1 VYGPDDA
8 VCDRC
13 REGKHGCYWDR
24 VSRKGKVPRATKRKT
39 KKGPEPREMRARESK
54 SAAND
59 RIKAREYVGAPP
71 PRPGSSSERLET
83 TTQLE
88 SRLMGAREYRRD
100 LGLQD
105 AFDQVSYWE
114 SRIQYDQEMLETAQK
129 FRDRKLREREL
140 Q

>member
-1 VYGPDDA
+1 
-8 VCDRC
+8 VCERC
-13 REGKHGCYWDR
+13 RDGKHGCYWAG
-24 VSRKGKVPRATKRKT
+24 VSRKGKVPRATKRKP
-39 KKGPEPREMRARESK
+39 KKEAEPRESRARDSK
-54 SAAND
+54 SVANE
-59 RIKAREYVGAPP
+59 RIKAREYIGAPP
-71 PRPGSSSERLET
+71 PRSGPSSERLET

-88 SRLMGAREYRRD
+88 SRLSGAREYRRD

-114 SRIQYDQEMLETAQK
+114 SRIQYDREMLETAVK